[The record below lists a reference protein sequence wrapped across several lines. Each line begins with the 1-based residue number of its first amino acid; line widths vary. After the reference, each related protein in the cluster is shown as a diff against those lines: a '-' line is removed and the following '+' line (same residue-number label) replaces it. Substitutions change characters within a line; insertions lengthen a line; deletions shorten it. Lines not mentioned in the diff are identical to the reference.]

1 MSGIDFTPTP
11 FLYVLIGIILGAAIG
26 WAIGFFDS
34 NNRTAKKIEAAESK
48 VELMTRENEMK
59 VSQSAQQIADG
70 SPASQNPQDDPGLL
84 RLKNVNGRFVLE
96 VDKTPVSVPL
106 SPEKKK
112 RLIELVTVI
121 RPWLEGG
128 QPSQTASQP
137 AASIPAASDPTQT
150 AVFLSGRSLS
160 QSLPPLPKVPEV
172 EKDIATLSIV
182 AQIDTVLQAR
192 LMNTPLE
199 KNGIRLQES
208 IKGDLEVYV
217 GMKKFELVEDI
228 PDETIKAAIRAAIA
242 EWEKRY
248 TPGL

>member
-11 FLYVLIGIILGAAIG
+11 FLYVLIGLILGAAIG

-48 VELMTRENEMK
+48 VELMTKEYEMK
-59 VSQSAQQIADG
+59 MSQSAQQIAVG
-70 SPASQNPQDDPGLL
+70 PPASQSPQDDPGLL
-84 RLKNVNGRFVLE
+84 RLKNDNGRFVLE
-96 VDKTPVSVPL
+96 VDKTPVTVPL

-112 RLIELVTVI
+112 RLIELITVI

-128 QPSQTASQP
+128 QPSQTTSQP
-137 AASIPAASDPTQT
+137 PASDPAQT
-150 AVFLSGRSLS
+150 AVFLSTRSLS
-160 QSLPPLPKVPEV
+160 QPLPPMSSKKPEV
-172 EKDIATLSIV
+172 EKNITELSIV

-192 LMNTPLE
+192 LMDTPLE
-199 KNGIRLQES
+199 KKGIRLQES

-217 GMKKFELVEDI
+217 GLKKFESVDDI